1 MLSRLFV
8 RNYAIIDESEIEFK
22 DRLNI
27 LTGETGAG
35 KSILIGS
42 VNAAL
47 GEKVSRDMIRYGADH
62 ALIELDFT
70 DIPEKTAQALK
81 EHDIYPEDGE
91 ILISRKI
98 TASGKSIC
106 RINGET
112 VTLEEL
118 KNCSSLLLD
127 IHGQNEHHSLLKA
140 SSHIKILD
148 QFAGPENDRLL
159 GELKKEYDI
168 WNRTAQE
175 LEAAMNTDN
184 TKDTDSG
191 YLEYA
196 LNEIRAAALKT
207 GEDEE
212 LEDEFRIL
220 SNSKQIMEA
229 LSQSLQLVTDADGQ
243 NAGDLIGEAIRNM
256 NRAVQYDENLSGL
269 AEILENASAL
279 IYDFKHDAENYI
291 NKAENSSQRFA
302 EVSERLD
309 LINALKKKYARIN
322 GGIEEVLKYADDAEE
337 KLKKLENFDEYLA
350 DLKKREAKERETCL
364 ALCERISGLR
374 KKAADLLS
382 ERIGEELK
390 SLNFAAARFS
400 CRMDKLSKFT
410 STGFDSCEFMISLN
424 PGEPDK
430 PLVKVA
436 SGGELSRIML
446 AIKTVLADKDE
457 IPSLIFDEI
466 DTGISGRTAQK
477 VSEKL
482 GVLARTHQIICI
494 THLAQIASMADAH
507 YVIEKTNGKD
517 SVRTEIRELSAE
529 ERVSELARI
538 LGGAEITNAV
548 TENAREMIALAN
560 KIKNQ

>member
-118 KNCSSLLLD
+118 KSCSSLLLD

-309 LINALKKKYARIN
+309 LINALKKKYARIS
-322 GGIEEVLKYADDAEE
+322 GGIEEILKYADDAEE

-350 DLKKREAKERETCL
+350 DLKKKEAKERETCL
-364 ALCERISGLR
+364 ALCEKISGLR
-374 KKAADLLS
+374 KKAAALLS

-482 GVLARTHQIICI
+482 GILARTHQIICI

-548 TENAREMIALAN
+548 TENAREMIALAD